1 MQKERTIV
9 LLAAI
14 ALLASPLAFGDTFST
29 DGSCVGSSVNATIS
43 GNGGLPVSAGATISY
58 SAGFVTVTL
67 TNCFINPTSVSQN
80 TSDIYFTI
88 TGSSGKATGGQIG
101 SLATTSL
108 INVASGGSWTT
119 STGSV
124 LWNLIVNGDT
134 FHLTDLIGNNPVT
147 PTSTILGAPD
157 KLGVYSAANGS
168 IAGNKAHN
176 PFIDQTATWTFAC
189 DGCSGAIGGV
199 DISFGTTDSVP
210 PRTPVPEPASLILFG
225 SGLVAMGGAI
235 RRKWSA

>member
-1 MQKERTIV
+1 MQRARAIV

-14 ALLASPLAFGDTFST
+14 ALLASPWAFGDTFST
-29 DGSCVGSSVNATIS
+29 NGSCVGSSANATIS

-58 SAGFVTVTL
+58 SGGFVTVTL

-80 TSDIYFTI
+80 ISDIYFTI

-108 INVASGGSWTT
+108 INVASGGSSTT

-124 LWNLIVNGDT
+124 LWNLIVSGDT
-134 FHLTDLIGNNPVT
+134 FHLTDLIGNSPVT

-157 KLGVYSAANGS
+157 GSGLYSDANGS

-176 PFIDQTATWTFAC
+176 PFINQTATWTFAC
-189 DGCSGAIGGV
+189 DGCSGAIGSV
-199 DISFGTTDSVP
+199 DISFGTTNSTP
-210 PRTPVPEPASLILFG
+210 GTPVPEPASLILFG
-225 SGLVAMGGAI
+225 SGLLGVGRVL